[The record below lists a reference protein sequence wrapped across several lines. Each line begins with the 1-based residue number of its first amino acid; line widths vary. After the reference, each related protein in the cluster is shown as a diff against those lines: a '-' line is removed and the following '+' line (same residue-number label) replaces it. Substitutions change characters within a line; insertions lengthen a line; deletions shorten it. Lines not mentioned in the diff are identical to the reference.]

1 MPEQLGQDLAI
12 GIAEIDRQG
21 PAQELAAQVNK
32 RMHQWI
38 PIHVAGTDR
47 PMGQFLLSR
56 IR

>member
-12 GIAEIDRQG
+12 GIAEIERQG